1 MTAKAALLI
10 KHTSNLSKIR
20 SGRTIARNL
29 QPLRTIHYMKV
40 SVRGTR
46 PHDVS
51 AMISVGGRQSGRLW
65 VKRPHNHPVRTNV
78 DRRTCFV
85 VRVGITALSGSGE
98 HVGDSGNRVRRVR
111 SVGPGIGEPLQ

>member
-1 MTAKAALLI
+1 
-10 KHTSNLSKIR
+10 
-20 SGRTIARNL
+20 
-29 QPLRTIHYMKV
+29 MKV

-51 AMISVGGRQSGRLW
+51 AMISVGGRQSARLW

-98 HVGDSGNRVRRVR
+98 HVVIPGTVFVGFSLWALALANHRNEAASTHTGGSSITSGFPGMQVKPWPAQHRR
-111 SVGPGIGEPLQ
+111 SHPI